1 MDDKTPPVVDHETDL
16 YGWAKRQATL
26 LREGRVSELETLS
39 LAEEIE
45 EVGSSQYD
53 KLESALR
60 VLLIH
65 MLKWD
70 HQPHRRSRSWSLTI
84 REQRQRVARVLGRN
98 PSLQPEQPAA
108 IAAAWDDAKL
118 GAARETDLPLGAFPA
133 ELPYSWQD
141 MTDRPFLWND

>member
-1 MDDKTPPVVDHETDL
+1 MDRKTDL
-16 YGWAKRQATL
+16 HGWAKHQAAL
-26 LREGRVSELETLS
+26 LREGRVSELEMAA

-70 HQPHRRSRSWSLTI
+70 YQPGRRSRSWSLTI
-84 REQRQRVARVLGRN
+84 REQRQRVSRVLQRN
-98 PSLQPEQPAA
+98 PSLQPERPLAM
-108 IAAAWDDAKL
+108 AAAWDDARL
-118 GAARETDLPLGAFPA
+118 GAARETDLPLTAFPGA
-133 ELPYSWQD
+133 LPYSWQD
-141 MTDRPFLWND
+141 VTERPFAWNE

>member
-1 MDDKTPPVVDHETDL
+1 MDHKTDL
-16 YGWAKRQATL
+16 YGWAKHQATL
-26 LREGRVSELETLS
+26 LREGRVSELEMVS

-70 HQPHRRSRSWSLTI
+70 YQRDRRSRSWPLTI
-84 REQRQRVARVLGRN
+84 REQRQRVSRVLQRN
-98 PSLQPEQPAA
+98 PSLQPEQPVAV
-108 IAAAWDDAKL
+108 AAAWDDARL
-118 GAARETDLPLGAFPA
+118 GAARETDLPLTAFPA
-133 ELPYSWQD
+133 DLPYSWQD
-141 MTDRPFLWND
+141 MAERPFPWNE

>member
-1 MDDKTPPVVDHETDL
+1 MDHDTDL
-16 YGWAKRQATL
+16 YGWAKHQATL
-26 LREGRVSELETLS
+26 LREGRVSELEMAS

-70 HQPHRRSRSWSLTI
+70 HQQERRSRSWSLTI
-84 REQRQRVARVLGRN
+84 REQRQRVARVLQRN
-98 PSLQPEQPAA
+98 PSLQPERPAA
-108 IAAAWDDAKL
+108 TAAAWEDARL
-118 GAARETDLPLGAFPA
+118 GAARETELPLATFPA
-133 ELPYSWQD
+133 GLPYTWQD
-141 MTDRPFLWND
+141 ITERPFGWDE